1 MSILKA
7 TKVSRTCTVTI
18 TKTKMMMR
26 RPSDARK
33 KEGRGD
39 LRRILIMSMK
49 SSSQISNLELGNRQ
63 IVKLVD
69 RVMLLNKIS
78 KVMGSIL
85 ILSGTMGRKTKV
97 MGWNF
102 MVKMC
107 M

>member
-1 MSILKA
+1 
-7 TKVSRTCTVTI
+7 
-18 TKTKMMMR
+18 
-26 RPSDARK
+26 
-33 KEGRGD
+33 
-39 LRRILIMSMK
+39 MSMK

-63 IVKLVD
+63 TVKLVD

-78 KVMGSIL
+78 KVMSSIL
-85 ILSGTMGRKTKV
+85 ILLGTVGRITKV

>member
-7 TKVSRTCTVTI
+7 TKVSRTCMVTI

-26 RPSDARK
+26 RPRDERK

-63 IVKLVD
+63 RVKLVD

-85 ILSGTMGRKTKV
+85 ILSGIMNRKTKV

-102 MVKMC
+102 MVKMF